1 MKNKEQKYASRIF
14 NNFNQA
20 FYFKLRLGDLC
31 KQTIKEDKLGKFKVR
46 WLIDKSRPIE
56 INRYTKKSLFNH

>member
-1 MKNKEQKYASRIF
+1 MKNAEQKYATRVF
-14 NNFNQA
+14 NNLNQA

-46 WLIDKSRPIE
+46 WLIDKSRPIQM
-56 INRYTKKSLFNH
+56 NRYTRKSEF